1 MRFVK
6 PRKPR
11 GIKKSGYPS
20 EDMCPHCYSVG
31 CDPFAMSANYRRKI
45 EKRLKD
51 GVCVA
56 CGHSPCRCK
65 SSLKAKTPVMVLH
78 NNKKER

>member
-56 CGHSPCRCK
+56 CGQLPCRCK
-65 SSLKAKTPVMVLH
+65 SSLKVKTPIMVLH